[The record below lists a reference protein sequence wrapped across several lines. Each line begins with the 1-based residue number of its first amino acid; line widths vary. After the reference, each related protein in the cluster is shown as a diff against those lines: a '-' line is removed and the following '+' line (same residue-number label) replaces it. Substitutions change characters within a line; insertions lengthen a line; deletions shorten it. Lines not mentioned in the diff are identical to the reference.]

1 MFIYTHQMS
10 VCVQGVAPGSTATVD
25 ILRALVT
32 PGTALMEPTPMTLPQ
47 PPTDVQVGH
56 VGVK

>member
-1 MFIYTHQMS
+1 MS
-10 VCVQGVAPGSTATVD
+10 VCVQGVALGSTATVD